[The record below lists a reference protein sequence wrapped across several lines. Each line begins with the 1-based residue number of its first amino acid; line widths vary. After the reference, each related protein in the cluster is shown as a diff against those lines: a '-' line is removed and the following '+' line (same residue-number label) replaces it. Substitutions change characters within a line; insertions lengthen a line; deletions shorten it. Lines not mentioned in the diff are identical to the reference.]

1 MSAMS
6 KDRVHF
12 KLIYPAGGYWTS
24 TDAQAQLTAC
34 RRAFRLSDNISKA
47 AAKEGV
53 EIICRPSQFARFLI
67 YRGEAGGQN
76 LIKALQPRLE
86 TPPPPKALPVDVSE
100 NPA

>member
-1 MSAMS
+1 MSPMS

-12 KLIYPAGGYWTS
+12 KLIYPAGGYWTG

-34 RRAFRLSDNISKA
+34 RRAFRLDDSIAKA
-47 AAKEGV
+47 AAKQGI

-76 LIKALQPRLE
+76 LIKALQPRLVA
-86 TPPPPKALPVDVSE
+86 PPPPVPQPVDVSK